1 MIMHRNN
8 RKQEREHHKFHDNGF
23 RQGHSGRERFPGGE
37 WGASSEF
44 GRNTGYRESDTF
56 ERGADF
62 DRDER
67 DDESFNPEYAR
78 SRFAEPYTS
87 RQVARSR
94 FAEPYTGGQFA
105 RSQYG
110 MGANYYGDSLDHSSR
125 GYGQRES
132 ANLGFSGV
140 GPKGYK
146 KSDERLHEEACEAL
160 YRNPWVDASEID
172 VKVKDGVITVSGTVQ
187 GRDEKREAESCME
200 NISGVVDIRNEL
212 RLLEKSQPQRSRPEH

>member
-23 RQGHSGRERFPGGE
+23 RQGHSGREKFPGGD
-37 WGASSEF
+37 WGTSSEF
-44 GRNTGYRESDTF
+44 GRNTQARESDTY
-56 ERGADF
+56 
-62 DRDER
+62 ER

-87 RQVARSR
+87 RQIARSR
-94 FAEPYTGGQFA
+94 FSEPYTGGQFA

-110 MGANYYGDSLDHSSR
+110 MGSNFYGDSFDHSSR
-125 GYGQRES
+125 GYG
-132 ANLGFSGV
+132 LMGPGDVGFSGV

-160 YRNPWVDASEID
+160 FRNPWVDASEID
-172 VKVKDGVITVSGTVQ
+172 VKVLDGVITVSGTVHS
-187 GRDEKREAESCME
+187 REEKREAESCME
-200 NISGVVDIRNEL
+200 HISGVVDIRNEL
-212 RLLEKSQPQRSRPEH
+212 RLLEKSQPTRLRPEH

>member
-1 MIMHRNN
+1 MRRNN

-44 GRNTGYRESDTF
+44 GRNTEYRESDSY

-87 RQVARSR
+87 RPAPRSR

-110 MGANYYGDSLDHSSR
+110 MGANYYADRFDHSSR
-125 GYGQRES
+125 GYG
-132 ANLGFSGV
+132 FSGPV
-140 GPKGYK
+140 NSGFAGIGPKGYK

-160 YRNPWVDASEID
+160 YRNPWVDASEVD
-172 VKVKDGVITVSGTVQ
+172 VKVKDGVITVSGTV
-187 GRDEKREAESCME
+187 RTREEKREAESCME

-212 RLLEKSQPQRSRPEH
+212 RLLEISQATRPHPEH

>member
-1 MIMHRNN
+1 MHRNN
-8 RKQEREHHKFHDNGF
+8 RRREQDREYHKFHDNGF
-23 RQGHSGRERFPGGE
+23 RQAHSGRERFSGGD
-37 WGASSEF
+37 WGTSSEF
-44 GRNTGYRESDTF
+44 GRNTEYRESDSF

-67 DDESFNPEYAR
+67 DDESFNSEYAR
-78 SRFAEPYTS
+78 SRFVEPYTS
-87 RQVARSR
+87 RQVPRSR

-110 MGANYYGDSLDHSSR
+110 IGANYYGDSIDHSSR
-125 GYGQRES
+125 GYGLS
-132 ANLGFSGV
+132 GPANLGFSGV

-172 VKVKDGVITVSGTVQ
+172 VKVQDGVITVSGTVHS
-187 GRDEKREAESCME
+187 RDEKREAEGCME

-212 RLLEKSQPQRSRPEH
+212 RLVERPQSPRLRPEH